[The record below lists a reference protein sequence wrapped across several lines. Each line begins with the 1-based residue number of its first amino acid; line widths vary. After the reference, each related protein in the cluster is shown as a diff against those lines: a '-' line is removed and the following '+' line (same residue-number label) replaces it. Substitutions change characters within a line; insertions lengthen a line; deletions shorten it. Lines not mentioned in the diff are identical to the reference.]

1 MGGLKPKTR
10 LTLQIVA
17 IVAATAAVL
26 SGVYLERLLE
36 SKLGD
41 LIRVAQLSGEQV
53 KNHLIR
59 RVLEQS
65 RDASQTDLA
74 ETKRRWLRLVREDPL
89 LPPLLIGTIAS
100 SGAVVEILIS
110 YEDGR
115 VIAASN
121 PARLAK
127 PAPPAA
133 SLRDWSRQSVWR
145 KLWQVLTSQRDLEL
159 RVPLGVAAT
168 GPPVFTVHVIVSTVL
183 LREAVVP
190 ELRSLAAVSLLCLL
204 ASTVLAAL
212 LARIAGRPLERVEQI
227 IDQIAQGKAGA
238 ELPPPA
244 QDGKL
249 AAIESK
255 LALLGQRI
263 RGASQSADELRG
275 RMDELLARLEGAI
288 FLFDRH
294 GRLVLAGGATDRFLG
309 LSRWEGIGRS
319 LEEVFPP
326 SSAVGA
332 LVAASVEHRQRLT
345 HHRAVSRLPD
355 GAEIQLLV
363 GVEVIEEFP
372 SRERRGVI
380 VTLRDAESR
389 RQLESELD
397 ASWRRE
403 AIGRLL
409 EGVAH
414 EIKNPLNSISTHVQ
428 LLGLELGERAP
439 ELRQEIEII
448 AREIKTLDRMVVTLL
463 DFTRPLELHLD
474 ETDLVELAREIAG
487 LVAPGAAA
495 RGVTV
500 VVDSELEA
508 AFVRA
513 DRPLLRQAVMNVVLN
528 GIESIERTGQVR
540 LAVTASGGGYVLS
553 VSDEGCGIPPEIRDK
568 IFHLYFTTKGRGS
581 GIGLAMT
588 YRVVQL
594 HGARLDFDSRPGEGT
609 TFRFTFPAAAQ
620 PVAAS
625 AV

>member
-1 MGGLKPKTR
+1 MGGLKPNTR
-10 LTLQIVA
+10 LTIQIVA
-17 IVAATAAVL
+17 IVGTTAALL
-26 SGVYLERLLE
+26 SAVYLDRLFA
-36 SKLGD
+36 SKLAD
-41 LIRVAQLSGEQV
+41 LLRIAQLSGDQV

-65 RDASQTDLA
+65 EDRRRTDLA
-74 ETKRRWLRLVREDPL
+74 ETKRRWLRLVREDPAL
-89 LPPLLIGTIAS
+89 APFLIGTIAG

-121 PARLAK
+121 PARLDK
-127 PAPPAA
+127 PVPPVRNLA
-133 SLRDWSRQSVWR
+133 DWSRQGVWR
-145 KLWQVLTSQRDLEL
+145 KLWEVLTSLHDLEL

-168 GPPVFTVHVIVSTVL
+168 GDPVFTIHVIVSTVL
-183 LREAVVP
+183 LRDAVVP
-190 ELRSLAAVSLLCLL
+190 ELRSLMAVSLLCLL

-212 LARIAGRPLERVEQI
+212 LARIAGRPLERVERL
-227 IDQIAQGKAGA
+227 IDQIAQGKAVT
-238 ELPPPA
+238 ELPPRPE
-244 QDGKL
+244 DREL

-255 LALLGQRI
+255 LALIGQRI

-275 RMDELLARLEGAI
+275 RVDQLLARLEDAI
-288 FLFDRH
+288 LLFDRH
-294 GRLVLAGGATDRFLG
+294 DRLVLAGGATERLLG
-309 LSRWEGIGRS
+309 LGRWEAIGRS
-319 LEEVFPP
+319 LEELFPP
-326 SSAVGA
+326 SSPMGA
-332 LVAASVEHRQRLT
+332 LVTAAVEHRQRLSN
-345 HHRAVSRLPD
+345 HRAVLRLPD
-355 GAEIQLLV
+355 GSELPLLV

-372 SRERRGVI
+372 SRERRGAI

-397 ASWRRE
+397 VSYRRE

-463 DFTRPLELHLD
+463 DFTRPLELRLD
-474 ETDLVELAREIAG
+474 ETDLVELAGEIAG
-487 LVAPGAAA
+487 LVAPAAA
-495 RGVTV
+495 QRGVTV
-500 VVDSELEA
+500 ETEA
-508 AFVRA
+508 EVAPAIVRA
-513 DRPLLRQAVMNVVLN
+513 DRALLRQAVMNVVLN
-528 GIESIERTGQVR
+528 GIESMQRPGRVR
-540 LAVTASGGGYVLS
+540 LAVASSDGAYVLS

-568 IFHLYFTTKGRGS
+568 IFNLYFTTKGRGS

-594 HGARLDFDSRPGEGT
+594 HGAKLDFDSWPGRGT
-609 TFRFTFPAAAQ
+609 TFRFTFSAGR
-620 PVAAS
+620 PVVAG